1 MRRIL
6 ACVSLFFV
14 AVLAS
19 AQQALNNDSII
30 KLAKAGLSDDVI
42 VATINASPAAYDTS
56 ANGLIALKTA
66 GVSDKVVAT
75 LITRNAGGT
84 APSSDAAGS
93 AAAPPASAPAAAAA
107 GGVPAGVDSVG
118 VYYRSKD
125 GMWNEVDAEVV
136 NFKTGG
142 VLKHVGSL
150 GIVKGDLNGNIGGI
164 ASRLPLTIPAEF
176 IFYVPEGTSPGEY
189 QLLKL
194 RINKDNRE
202 FRSVTGGVAHESGGA
217 QRDDVE
223 YTSRK
228 IAPRIYEITLS
239 TGIVPAQYGFLPPV
253 EAGSGKNM
261 ASSGKIYTFSIKE

>member
-1 MRRIL
+1 MRRVL
-6 ACVSLFFV
+6 ACVCLLC
-14 AVLAS
+14 AVPFAL
-19 AQQALNNDSII
+19 AQQALNNDAII
-30 KLAKAGLSDDVI
+30 KMVKAGLSDDVVI
-42 VATINASPAAYDTS
+42 ATVNASAAAYDTS
-56 ANGLIALKTA
+56 TDGLIALKKQ
-66 GVSDKVVAT
+66 GVSDKVVAA
-75 LITRNAGGT
+75 LISRNAGG
-84 APSSDAAGS
+84 APTPPSGSSS
-93 AAAPPASAPAAAAA
+93 PAPVGAASATA
-107 GGVPAGVDSVG
+107 GVPAGIDDVG
-118 VYYRSKD
+118 VYYRTKD
-125 GMWNEVDAEVV
+125 GVWNEVDAEVV

-150 GIVKGDLNGNIGGI
+150 GIVKGDLNGNIGGVG
-164 ASRLPLTIPAEF
+164 SRLQLTLPAEF

-228 IAPRIYEITLS
+228 IAPRIYEITLND
-239 TGIVPAQYGFLPPV
+239 GIVRGEYGFLPPI

-261 ASSGKIYTFSIKE
+261 ASSGKIYTFSIVE

>member
-6 ACVSLFFV
+6 ACVFLSCFALM
-14 AVLAS
+14 AS
-19 AQQALNNDSII
+19 AQQALTNDSII
-30 KLAKAGLSDDVI
+30 KLAKAGLAEDLI
-42 VATINASPAAYDTS
+42 IATINASPAAYDTS

-75 LITRNAGGT
+75 IISRNAGD
-84 APSSDAAGS
+84 APPA
-93 AAAPPASAPAAAAA
+93 AAAPATTAAVPAPAAAAA
-107 GGVPAGVDSVG
+107 PAAAVPAAVDTVG
-118 VYYRSKD
+118 VYYRNKD
-125 GMWNEVDAEVV
+125 GAWNEVDAEVV

-164 ASRLPLTIPAEF
+164 TSRLPLTLPAEF

-194 RINKDNRE
+194 RTNKDTRE

-217 QRDDVE
+217 QRDDIA
-223 YTSRK
+223 YSSRK
-228 IAPRIYEITLS
+228 IAPRIYEITLNE
-239 TGIVPAQYGFLPPV
+239 GIVRGEYGFLPPV